1 MIIISIKIDL
11 TTIANE
17 QTENENWSKTTTV
30 SLTSNNL
37 HTLTTQNVHISSLV
51 MRTKQQ
57 YEHIS
62 LNTQSQSMKPYPS
75 SNTIVNE
82 QSTISTTIE
91 TTVSNQQTTF
101 LPSSHQ
107 TTTMMMTPNK
117 LITTVMQS
125 QDDDIQT
132 TSSDNPIS
140 ITDSTFTSSK
150 RFSFVN
156 FVNFFLLFL

>member
-1 MIIISIKIDL
+1 LIIISIKIDL

-17 QTENENWSKTTTV
+17 QTENENWPKTTTV
-30 SLTSNNL
+30 ILTSNNL
-37 HTLTTQNVHISSLV
+37 HTLTTENVHISSSV
-51 MRTKQQ
+51 MRTKQE

-62 LNTQSQSMKPYPS
+62 LSTQSQSMKPYPS

-82 QSTISTTIE
+82 QSTISTTIQ

-107 TTTMMMTPNK
+107 TTTMMTTANK

-125 QDDDIQT
+125 QEDIQT
-132 TSSDNPIS
+132 TSSDNPI
-140 ITDSTFTSSK
+140 IIADSTFTSSK
-150 RFSFVN
+150 I
-156 FVNFFLLFL
+156 FFLIL